1 MNKKS
6 PLKAFFTK
14 IKRVCIIK
22 KLSLSFK
29 TPLARGKIFLG
40 DNKEDL
46 KMKVILQEDV
56 KKVGAK
62 GEVVEVSDG
71 YGRNYLLPRKLAVE
85 ANVANLNSAKVKAEN
100 KARKL
105 QREADEAKLLGAQLE
120 KISVKIPVKIGKDGK
135 LFGSVSGSD
144 VAKALKEN
152 HSLNVDKRK
161 ISIQGN
167 VTGAGIYDAV
177 IKLHPEVTT
186 KIKIEVTEG

>member
-1 MNKKS
+1 
-6 PLKAFFTK
+6 
-14 IKRVCIIK
+14 
-22 KLSLSFK
+22 
-29 TPLARGKIFLG
+29 
-40 DNKEDL
+40 
-46 KMKVILQEDV
+46 MKVILQEDV

-100 KARKL
+100 KARKA
-105 QREADEAKLLGAQLE
+105 QQEADEAKLLGAQLE
-120 KISVKIPVKIGKDGK
+120 KLSVKIPVKIGKDGK
-135 LFGSVSGSD
+135 LFGSVGGSD
-144 VAKALKEN
+144 VAKALSKN

-167 VTGAGIYDAV
+167 VTGTGIYDAV

-186 KIKIEVTEG
+186 KIKLEVVEG